1 MNVTTRAQQS
11 ELFLVNGAE
20 ETGSY
25 DGFAEPLVTQ
35 ANPQLQPTHL
45 AQSTLLSST
54 WPFTSLPNMQQKE
67 STKG

>member
-1 MNVTTRAQQS
+1 
-11 ELFLVNGAE
+11 VNGAE

-54 WPFTSLPNMQQKE
+54 WPFTSLPNTQQKE